1 MRRRRLLTFTAI
13 SGLALLSTPVTLR
26 GQSSASWLQWGGP
39 TRNFVSDSKGL
50 ASTWPA
56 GGPKKLWSRALGEGH
71 SSIAVENGRLYTLY
85 REINRS
91 AQGTNHEEVVA
102 AFEAATGKTIWE
114 FKYPASTA
122 GIDFTQGL
130 GPHSTPLIVGNRIYT
145 TSSRSELFALDKASG
160 KRIWS
165 HDMIAEYRAV
175 PAGRGYTCSPILHNG
190 LVIVTMG
197 GPDQAVAAFDAQTGK
212 LAWKGGY
219 FVWAPASPI
228 LIDVDGQTQLV
239 VFGGDVITGMDPAN
253 GRVLWSHPHK
263 TDWGLNIS
271 TPVWSA
277 GDHLLFVS
285 SAYGTGS
292 RALELR
298 QKDGKTAVVE
308 KWVSRRMRVHIG
320 TVIRIGDYVYGSSGD
335 FGPAV
340 ISAVDMKTGAIAWQD
355 RSFSR
360 AQMLYADGKLV
371 VLDEDGTLGLATVSP
386 HGLTVLA
393 RANVLTNLAWTPP
406 TLVGTSLYVRDRK
419 TMAAFDLGGT

>member
-1 MRRRRLLTFTAI
+1 MRRRLLTFTAI

-165 HDMIAEYRAV
+165 HDM
-175 PAGRGYTCSPILHNG
+175 
-190 LVIVTMG
+190 
-197 GPDQAVAAFDAQTGK
+197 
-212 LAWKGGY
+212 
-219 FVWAPASPI
+219 
-228 LIDVDGQTQLV
+228 
-239 VFGGDVITGMDPAN
+239 
-253 GRVLWSHPHK
+253 
-263 TDWGLNIS
+263 
-271 TPVWSA
+271 
-277 GDHLLFVS
+277 
-285 SAYGTGS
+285 
-292 RALELR
+292 
-298 QKDGKTAVVE
+298 
-308 KWVSRRMRVHIG
+308 
-320 TVIRIGDYVYGSSGD
+320 
-335 FGPAV
+335 
-340 ISAVDMKTGAIAWQD
+340 
-355 RSFSR
+355 
-360 AQMLYADGKLV
+360 
-371 VLDEDGTLGLATVSP
+371 
-386 HGLTVLA
+386 
-393 RANVLTNLAWTPP
+393 
-406 TLVGTSLYVRDRK
+406 
-419 TMAAFDLGGT
+419 

>member
-1 MRRRRLLTFTAI
+1 VRRRRLLTFTAI

-175 PAGRGYTCSPILHNG
+175 PAGRGYTCSPIFHNG

-239 VFGGDVITGMDPAN
+239 VFGGDVITGMDAAN